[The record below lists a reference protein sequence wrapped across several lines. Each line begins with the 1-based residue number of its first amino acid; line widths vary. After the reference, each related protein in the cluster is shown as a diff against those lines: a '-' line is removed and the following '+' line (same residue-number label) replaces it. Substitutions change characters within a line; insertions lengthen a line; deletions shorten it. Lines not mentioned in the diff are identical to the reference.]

1 MGAHTGAT
9 SRYPVDVTSKAAD
22 GRGSTGEYRLLYKYL
37 HDRFA
42 DRVVLTFS
50 EIESVVGF
58 ALPAAA
64 FVDLGW
70 WLAGTTGER
79 TPQSDAWMSAERT
92 AKVNL
97 TARNVHFER
106 A

>member
-1 MGAHTGAT
+1 MYVAGKV
-9 SRYPVDVTSKAAD
+9 VDGS
-22 GRGSTGEYRLLYKYL
+22 GSTGEYRLLYKYL
-37 HDRFA
+37 HDRYA

-64 FVDLGW
+64 FVDPAW
-70 WLAGTTGER
+70 WLASTTGER
-79 TPQSDAWMSAERT
+79 TPQSDAWISAERT
-92 AKVNL
+92 AKANL
-97 TARNVHFER
+97 PARSVLFER

>member
-1 MGAHTGAT
+1 MCVAGKV
-9 SRYPVDVTSKAAD
+9 VDGS
-22 GRGSTGEYRLLYKYL
+22 GSTGEYRLLYKYL
-37 HDRFA
+37 HDRYA
-42 DRVVLTFS
+42 DRVVLTFG
-50 EIESVVGF
+50 EIESLIGF

-97 TARNVHFER
+97 SARNVHFER

>member
-1 MGAHTGAT
+1 VTGKM
-9 SRYPVDVTSKAAD
+9 VD
-22 GRGSTGEYRLLYKYL
+22 GRGSTGEYRALYKYL
-37 HDRFA
+37 HARFA

-70 WLAGTTGER
+70 WLAGTTGDR
-79 TPQSDAWMSAERT
+79 TPQAEAWMSAERT

-97 TARNVHFER
+97 AARNVLFER

>member
-1 MGAHTGAT
+1 MQ
-9 SRYPVDVTSKAAD
+9 DKAAD
-22 GRGSTGEYRLLYKYL
+22 ARGSTGEYRLLYKYL

-50 EIESVVGF
+50 EIESVIGF

-70 WLAGTTGER
+70 WMPLNPGER
-79 TPQSDAWMSAERT
+79 TPQSDAWTSAERT

-97 TARNVHFER
+97 TARSVLFER
-106 A
+106 T

>member
-1 MGAHTGAT
+1 
-9 SRYPVDVTSKAAD
+9 VAANAAE

-37 HDRFA
+37 HDRYA
-42 DRVVLTFS
+42 DRVVLTFG
-50 EIESVVGF
+50 EIESLVGF
-58 ALPAAA
+58 TLPAAA
-64 FVDLGW
+64 FVDLAW

-97 TARNVHFER
+97 SARSVLFDR

>member
-1 MGAHTGAT
+1 MEVAGKN
-9 SRYPVDVTSKAAD
+9 VD
-22 GRGSTGEYRLLYKYL
+22 GSGSSGEYKLLYKYL
-37 HDRFA
+37 HDRYA

-50 EIESVVGF
+50 EIESLIGF